1 MDELLLEN
9 KKLKEELFF
18 FNKIFEFNDS
28 LVYNMI
34 IKYKNGNKVWID
46 KQKITERELLELDE
60 DDEIKNLIQSCNI
73 KYNDSDL

>member
-1 MDELLLEN
+1 MEELLLEN

-18 FNKIFEFNDS
+18 FNKIFKFYVS

-34 IKYKNGNKVWID
+34 IKYKNGEKVWID

-60 DDEIKNLIQSCNI
+60 DDEVKNLIKSCNT
-73 KYNDSDL
+73 KYNDSDW

>member
-1 MDELLLEN
+1 MEELLLEN

-18 FNKIFEFNDS
+18 FNKIFKFYDS

-34 IKYKNGNKVWID
+34 IKYKNGEKVWID

-60 DDEIKNLIQSCNI
+60 DDEVKNLSKSCNT
-73 KYNDSDL
+73 KYNDSDW

>member
-9 KKLKEELFF
+9 KKLKEEFIF

-60 DDEIKNLIQSCNI
+60 DDEIKNLIQSCNT
-73 KYNDSDL
+73 KYNDSDW

>member
-1 MDELLLEN
+1 MEELLLEN

-18 FNKIFEFNDS
+18 FNKIFKFYDS

-34 IKYKNGNKVWID
+34 IKYKNGEKVWID

-60 DDEIKNLIQSCNI
+60 DDEVKNLIKSCNT
-73 KYNDSDL
+73 KYNDSDW

>member
-9 KKLKEELFF
+9 KKLKEEFIF

-73 KYNDSDL
+73 KYNDSDW

>member
-9 KKLKEELFF
+9 KKLKEEFIF
-18 FNKIFEFNDS
+18 FNKISEFNDS

-60 DDEIKNLIQSCNI
+60 DDEIKNLIQSCNT
-73 KYNDSDL
+73 KYNDSDW

>member
-1 MDELLLEN
+1 MDKLLLEN
-9 KKLKEELFF
+9 KKLKEEFIF

-60 DDEIKNLIQSCNI
+60 DDEIKNLIQSCNT
-73 KYNDSDL
+73 KYNDSDW

>member
-1 MDELLLEN
+1 MEELLLEN

-60 DDEIKNLIQSCNI
+60 DDEIKNLIQSCNT
-73 KYNDSDL
+73 KYNDSDW

>member
-60 DDEIKNLIQSCNI
+60 DDEIKNLIQSCNT
-73 KYNDSDL
+73 KYNDSDW

>member
-9 KKLKEELFF
+9 KKLKEELIF

-60 DDEIKNLIQSCNI
+60 DDEIKNLIQSCNT
-73 KYNDSDL
+73 KYNDSDW